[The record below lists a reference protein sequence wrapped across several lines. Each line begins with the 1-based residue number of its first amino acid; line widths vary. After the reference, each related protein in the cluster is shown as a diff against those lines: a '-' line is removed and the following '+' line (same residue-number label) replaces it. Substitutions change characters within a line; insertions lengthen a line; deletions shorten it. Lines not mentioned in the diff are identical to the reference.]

1 MNPQNLLDIMIKR
14 NMTSSAPVASLVAE
28 KAEND
33 QLLELMQGYYKR
45 PIGEGGSYEAIPFR
59 EPTFPDLETSEPVS
73 TRVDENLVPLDPLEN
88 QRPIDGNLL
97 SFINSSV
104 AIDED
109 ANISAR
115 NTPIGEALQIMQEEY
130 GNPHI
135 YQNPLIG
142 QEVKIDGKW
151 KYIAPSFKD
160 DERDPSSPGWPRDTI
175 QIGTGNK
182 DHYLGEIAHVLQYMD
197 KTPAERDSINREHE
211 QAIDNDLVIMTS
223 PVGKDTVDTKK
234 RYDIPGTLEYEA
246 HELLEPKAIKRFEG
260 LLDSLMQ
267 PLNVDSL
274 FR

>member
-14 NMTSSAPVASLVAE
+14 EMTSAIPVATSVA
-28 KAEND
+28 AN
-33 QLLELMQGYYKR
+33 
-45 PIGEGGSYEAIPFR
+45 AIPQ
-59 EPTFPDLETSEPVS
+59 
-73 TRVDENLVPLDPLEN
+73 DPLEN

-135 YQNPLIG
+135 YQNDLIG
-142 QEVKIDGKW
+142 QEVLIDGKW
-151 KYIAPSFKD
+151 KYIAPGFKD

-175 QIGTGNK
+175 RIGTGNK
-182 DHYLGEIAHVLQYMD
+182 DHYLAEIVHALQFMD
-197 KTPAERDSINREHE
+197 KTPAERDSMNREHE